1 MTKADIHFKVKEKD
15 GRMLQFTG
23 NFDTFEEAEAWYLDK
38 GKGQYFIS
46 RGIKLMMLPPQDI
59 RDIMRECCVEIYR
72 YNDKSKMNS
81 FYKAMRKA
89 GYSKKQFKMI
99 TGL

>member
-23 NFDTFEEAEAWYLDK
+23 NFDTFKQAEEWFNDK
-38 GKGQYFIS
+38 DKGQYFIS

-59 RDIMRECCVEIYR
+59 RDIMRECCVGIHR
-72 YNDKSKMNS
+72 YNNKSKMNS
-81 FYKAMRKA
+81 FYKAMRKK
-89 GYSKKQFKMI
+89 GYTKKQFKMI